1 MNAKT
6 RPEAQTPL
14 QIARRLAAGFAEGG
28 AVDVVGAVFAGRRA

>member
-14 QIARRLAAGFAEGG
+14 QIARRLAAWSRSNSRA
-28 AVDVVGAVFAGRRA
+28 ASGRTSS

>member
-14 QIARRLAAGFAEGG
+14 QIARRLAA
-28 AVDVVGAVFAGRRA
+28 